1 MARPQSAPSRRVFLI
16 GFMGAGKTTVG
27 KALAA
32 RMGWRFCDLDRLIE
46 AREGRTIAAIFA
58 EHGEAGFRRAESAAL
73 AELLQDAGDGS
84 DLIVA
89 LGGGAF
95 AQPANRESLRDAG
108 AITILLEAS
117 LEELRRRCARDVTVR
132 PLAQNEARFAELFV
146 SRQPA
151 YEVARHKVNTMGKAV
166 EDVAA
171 EIETILTAAMP
182 EVKK

>member
-16 GFMGAGKTTVG
+16 GFMGAGKTSVG

-32 RMGWRFCDLDRLIE
+32 RMGWEFCDLDRLIE
-46 AREGRTIAAIFA
+46 QREGKKVAAIFA
-58 EHGEAGFRRAESAAL
+58 EHGEASFRHAESAAL
-73 AELLQDAGDGS
+73 AELLQGAGEQS
-84 DLIVA
+84 DLVVA

-95 AQPANRESLRDAG
+95 AQPVNRERLQQAG
-108 AITILLEAS
+108 AVTILLEAS
-117 LEELRRRCARDVTVR
+117 LEELRRRCASDASVR

-151 YEVARHKVNTMGKAV
+151 YELARYKVNTMGKSV

-171 EIETILTAAMP
+171 EIEKILTVAKP
-182 EVKK
+182 EVK